1 MENELYQRWD
11 EILEHMKVSF
21 DITDVSYRTFIKILS
36 IYSVEDNK
44 ITILIDDIN
53 IGNSKSF
60 IEKKYNRF
68 LSVAIEEI
76 TGIHYELSYL
86 SLTDLVYF
94 YTLFQSLSTHYC
106 FSHIFSYLQYTFQ

>member
-86 SLTDLVYF
+86 
-94 YTLFQSLSTHYC
+94 
-106 FSHIFSYLQYTFQ
+106 